1 VVVGDTVL
9 DVACANSAGARC
21 VAVATGLADVET
33 LGQAGADLV
42 LHDLSDTEAFLRFVS
57 VQI

>member
-9 DVACANSAGARC
+9 DVACAKSAGARC